1 MTSPRF
7 FYLKPRMLDTAGFA
21 YVSGQPSD
29 DQDVEAHRVASGRW
43 SELNVYSVALPL
55 ASVSRREVARE
66 EAQGG
71 LGTYVGSCVCVAH
84 RWDGGAE
91 RWTYGVVTG
100 YRWSSDSNRCVLHV
114 ASSAGN
120 FDFGYDKELL
130 QDLAVETYA
139 MRLCKGHSTL
149 STMPAEMRAV
159 HEAAYS
165 AFHARWWGALRSLEA
180 ICDKIGVAAVEET
193 GVVPVF
199 DISSMQVAQ
208 VSAKHVLDFVFYH
221 DENCRPPPSVKFG
234 NSIFDD
240 PAGQAPAAAAT
251 ARVSSNPAVT
261 TGADPLQDSDDDSDS
276 SVEEA
281 AVPSQTRASM
291 KRGRE
296 GDLTDFGLQVRA
308 RPRLSDDEASS
319 AQLLL
324 DGVPGETGGKGQFR
338 ASRLQ
343 NTVHQA
349 IVNGTY
355 SYMSSRLFVE
365 HVQAQIELLAFLPHP
380 AVLKGLYG
388 GSSGLVD
395 SRSCTL
401 GGSMQRADV
410 SCLPIE
416 EVYQPFVGGVIKAA
430 RKFFLLQKTF
440 RCTTDEEELA
450 DLVFWIDERLEK
462 VRTCVVL
469 GSTARCSTIQDEF
482 NVAHESFVQVQNII
496 HKRRLGSLQA
506 STATTSLPPRGRN
519 KHEDSFS
526 SRTGA
531 AAERVPE
538 FVLNA
543 LPIAQGRKLCMRYL
557 SNQGCRSTGPWC
569 TFAGR
574 GHFRTQQLSATVR
587 KFIESRY
594 GGL

>member
-1 MTSPRF
+1 
-7 FYLKPRMLDTAGFA
+7 
-21 YVSGQPSD
+21 
-29 DQDVEAHRVASGRW
+29 
-43 SELNVYSVALPL
+43 
-55 ASVSRREVARE
+55 
-66 EAQGG
+66 
-71 LGTYVGSCVCVAH
+71 
-84 RWDGGAE
+84 
-91 RWTYGVVTG
+91 
-100 YRWSSDSNRCVLHV
+100 
-114 ASSAGN
+114 
-120 FDFGYDKELL
+120 
-130 QDLAVETYA
+130 
-139 MRLCKGHSTL
+139 
-149 STMPAEMRAV
+149 MPAEMRAV

-324 DGVPGETGGKGQFR
+324 DGVPGPNRT
-338 ASRLQ
+338 ASVPPPPCCAKRPLWWEF
-343 NTVHQA
+343 
-349 IVNGTY
+349 GTRGL
-355 SYMSSRLFVE
+355 SLLHFGRIDATCRR
-365 HVQAQIELLAFLPHP
+365 QLLAKYDMCDFSSSNGLPRPVP
-380 AVLKGLYG
+380 AKSLDDILAALDVLAL
-388 GSSGLVD
+388 LV
-395 SRSCTL
+395 
-401 GGSMQRADV
+401 
-410 SCLPIE
+410 E

>member
-1 MTSPRF
+1 
-7 FYLKPRMLDTAGFA
+7 
-21 YVSGQPSD
+21 
-29 DQDVEAHRVASGRW
+29 
-43 SELNVYSVALPL
+43 
-55 ASVSRREVARE
+55 
-66 EAQGG
+66 
-71 LGTYVGSCVCVAH
+71 
-84 RWDGGAE
+84 
-91 RWTYGVVTG
+91 
-100 YRWSSDSNRCVLHV
+100 
-114 ASSAGN
+114 
-120 FDFGYDKELL
+120 
-130 QDLAVETYA
+130 
-139 MRLCKGHSTL
+139 
-149 STMPAEMRAV
+149 
-159 HEAAYS
+159 
-165 AFHARWWGALRSLEA
+165 
-180 ICDKIGVAAVEET
+180 
-193 GVVPVF
+193 
-199 DISSMQVAQ
+199 MQVAQ

-281 AVPSQTRASM
+281 AVPSQTRAST

-380 AVLKGLYG
+380 AVLKGFFAWEFGTRGLSLLHFGRIDATCRRQLLAKYDMCDF
-388 GSSGLVD
+388 SSSNGLPRPVPAKSLD
-395 SRSCTL
+395 DIL
-401 GGSMQRADV
+401 AALDV
-410 SCLPIE
+410 LALLVE

-496 HKRRLGSLQA
+496 HERRLGSLQA

-557 SNQGCRSTGPWC
+557 SNQGCRSTGPRC